1 MAVNVSD
8 LNRLVYSGDARADAL
23 MDAPP
28 IWNFWPDGRN
38 VLCYTFDASPGSVVD
53 NRTTQTVT
61 AFNEAQKL
69 AARQILQHASA
80 VTGIVFAEV
89 PGSAQADI
97 HFAATNL
104 QGTAVAGMAT
114 SYDSYSFQSNG
125 VLTKLEAECLV
136 YLDNVEHANINNQPV
151 AGTVGYEVLLHEVGH
166 MLGLAHPFDSAR
178 PLPLA
183 QDNTDNSVMSYTWQG
198 AYKTQFQLYDVLAL
212 DWIYGRDG
220 LGGTW
225 GYNSSNGLS
234 LTPVTQPVWFVGSQL
249 ADLFASTSANETFD
263 GASGI
268 DTVTFHG
275 VRAGYSVT
283 RSGNEWQVADGVSGR
298 DGTDLLLQ
306 VERLRFSDRGLAL
319 DLDGAA
325 GTAARL
331 MGVTFGVDSLA
342 HHDWVGVVLAVV
354 DSGMPAQ
361 QLATLALQAI
371 LGPLASNA
379 QVVARVYS
387 NLFHTTPDA
396 ATQQA
401 FTALLDS
408 GAYTRASL
416 VLLAAAS
423 DVNATNIDLVGL
435 SAHGLDFVYS

>member
-1 MAVNVSD
+1 MAATVSD
-8 LNRLVYSGDARADAL
+8 LQRLVYSGDARADAL
-23 MDAPP
+23 LQDPS

-38 VLCYTFDASPGSVVD
+38 VLYYTFDASAGSVVD
-53 NRTTQTVT
+53 SRMTPSVT
-61 AFNEAQKL
+61 AFNAAQKL
-69 AARQILQHASA
+69 ATRQILQHASA
-80 VTGIVFAEV
+80 VTGIVFTEV

-97 HFAATNL
+97 HFAAANL
-104 QGTAVAGMAT
+104 QGAATAGMAT
-114 SYDSYSFQSNG
+114 SFYSYSFQSDG
-125 VLTKLEAECLV
+125 ALTRLEAECLV

-151 AGTVGYEVLLHEVGH
+151 AGTIGYEILLHEVGH

-178 PLPLA
+178 PLPSS
-183 QDNTDNSVMSYTWQG
+183 QDNSDNSVMSYTWQG

-234 LTPVTQPVWFVGSQL
+234 LTPVTQPVWFVGSQR
-249 ADLFASTSANETFD
+249 ADVFVSTSANETFD
-263 GASGI
+263 GAGGI

-275 VRAGYSVT
+275 ARAGYSVT
-283 RSGNEWQVADGVSGR
+283 RIGSEWQVADGVAGR

-331 MGVTFGVDSLA
+331 MGATFGAASLA
-342 HHDWVGVVLAVV
+342 HQDWVGVVLTVV

-361 QLATLALQAI
+361 QLAALALQAI
-371 LGPLASNA
+371 LGPSASNA
-379 QVVARVYS
+379 QVVALVYS

-401 FTALLDS
+401 FTAFIDS
-408 GAYTRASL
+408 GAYSRESL

-423 DVNATNIDLVGL
+423 DVNAANINLVGL
-435 SAHGLDFVYS
+435 SAHGLDFAFA